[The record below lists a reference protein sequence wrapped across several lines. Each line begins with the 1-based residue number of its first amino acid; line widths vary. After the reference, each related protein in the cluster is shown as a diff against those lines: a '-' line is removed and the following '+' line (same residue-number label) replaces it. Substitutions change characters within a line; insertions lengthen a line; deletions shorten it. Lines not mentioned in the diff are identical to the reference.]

1 MKVSYTTEELVPST
15 EFAKGFGGFVSKI
28 ITGSVEKL
36 AIVKNNKPE
45 AVVISIAEYERI
57 KMLANLAEDLSVQKM
72 VHECIGDGKRELL
85 DYDDYAR
92 QRKSKIKSKIKH
104 AV

>member
-1 MKVSYTTEELVPST
+1 MKVSYTTEELIPST
-15 EFAKGFGGFVSKI
+15 EFAKGFGGFISKI
-28 ITGSVEKL
+28 IKGSVEKL

-57 KMLANLAEDLSVQKM
+57 KMLSDLAEDLSIQKM
-72 VHECIGDGKRELL
+72 VHERVGDGKSELL
-85 DYDDYAR
+85 DYDEYAK
-92 QRKSKIKSKIKH
+92 QRRSKIKH

>member
-1 MKVSYTTEELVPST
+1 MKISYTTEELIPST
-15 EFAKGFGGFVSKI
+15 VLAKGFGGFISKI
-28 ITGSVEKL
+28 IHGNVEKL

-57 KMLANLAEDLSVQKM
+57 KTLANLAEDLSLQQM
-72 VHECIGDGKRELL
+72 VHERIDDSKGGLL
-85 DYDDYAR
+85 DYDDYAK
-92 QRKSKIKSKIKH
+92 QRKAKIKH

>member
-1 MKVSYTTEELVPST
+1 MKISYTTEELVSST
-15 EFAKGFGGFVSKI
+15 EFAKSFGGFVSRI
-28 ITGSVEKL
+28 IKGSVEKL

-57 KMLANLAEDLSVQKM
+57 KMLANLAEDLSIQQM
-72 VHECIGDGKRELL
+72 VHERIGDGKGELL
-85 DYDDYAR
+85 EYDDYAK
-92 QRKSKIKSKIKH
+92 QRKAKIKH

>member
-1 MKVSYTTEELVPST
+1 MKISYTTEELIPST
-15 EFAKGFGGFVSKI
+15 EFAKGFGGFISRI
-28 ITGSVEKL
+28 IKGNVEKL

-57 KMLANLAEDLSVQKM
+57 KLLANLAEDLSIQQIVN
-72 VHECIGDGKRELL
+72 ERIGNGKRELL
-85 DYDDYAR
+85 DYDDYAK
-92 QRKSKIKSKIKH
+92 QRKAKIKH

>member
-1 MKVSYTTEELVPST
+1 MKISYTTEELVSST

-28 ITGSVEKL
+28 IKGSVEKL

-45 AVVISIAEYERI
+45 AVVISIVEYERI
-57 KMLANLAEDLSVQKM
+57 KMLANLAEDLSIQKI
-72 VHECIGDGKRELL
+72 VSERVGDGKRELF
-85 DYDDYAR
+85 DYDDYASK
-92 QRKSKIKSKIKH
+92 RKAKIKH

>member
-1 MKVSYTTEELVPST
+1 MKISYTTEELVPST
-15 EFAKGFGGFVSKI
+15 EFAKGFGGFISRI
-28 ITGSVEKL
+28 IKGSVEKL

-57 KMLANLAEDLSVQKM
+57 KMLANLAEDFSIQQM
-72 VHECIGDGKRELL
+72 VNERVGNGKRKLL
-85 DYDDYAR
+85 DYDDYAK
-92 QRKSKIKSKIKH
+92 QRKAKIKH

>member
-1 MKVSYTTEELVPST
+1 MEISYTTEELVPST

-28 ITGSVEKL
+28 IKGSVEKL

-57 KMLANLAEDLSVQKM
+57 KILANLAEDLGIQQI
-72 VHECIGDGKRELL
+72 VHERIGDGKPELL
-85 DYDDYAR
+85 DYEDYAK
-92 QRKSKIKSKIKH
+92 QRKANIKAKREH

>member
-1 MKVSYTTEELVPST
+1 MKVSYTKEELIPST
-15 EFAKGFGGFVSKI
+15 EFAKGFGGFISKVI
-28 ITGSVEKL
+28 KGSVEKL

-57 KMLANLAEDLSVQKM
+57 KMLSNLAEDLSIQQM
-72 VHECIGDGKRELL
+72 VHERIGDGERKLL
-85 DYDDYAR
+85 DYDDYAE
-92 QRKSKIKSKIKH
+92 QRRSKTKPKIKH